1 MSHVR
6 YAAVAG
12 TFYPASAGALS
23 TAVRAYLAAAV
34 SPGAGAHA
42 LAPKAIIAPHAG
54 YIYSGAIAAA
64 AYARFAPV
72 ADRVRRVVLLGPCH
86 RVAVRGL
93 AVSGS
98 DAFETP
104 LGRLPVDVAARDAIL
119 ALPQVKILD
128 ATHAEEH
135 SLEVHLPFV
144 QEVFGDV
151 AIVPLVV
158 GEASAEEVAE
168 VIDRLWGGDETVFVI
183 SSDLSHFLD
192 YERARALDARTRA
205 AIERLDPEAIGHDQA
220 CGRIPI
226 AGMLTVARRRGL
238 TVITLDVRNS
248 GDTAGDRRRVVGYG
262 AWMLTEPRPQSGRVA
277 KPEATDQASGVS
289 ASTKALLD
297 RHGTTLLH
305 LAAASIRCGLARG
318 RPSACDPSEHSA
330 DLRAD
335 GASFVTLHQ
344 AGRLRGCIG
353 SPTAYRPL
361 VRDVTENAYAAAFAD
376 RRFPPLTVDET
387 RDLTMSVSV
396 LSAPE
401 ELVFA
406 GEDQLLA
413 LLRPRRDGLIIDG
426 GGRRALFLPQVWESL
441 PAPAAFLGHLKQKA
455 GFDAGVWA
463 GDLRAWRFH
472 SVAVTSADL
481 GDPASLWR

>member
-6 YAAVAG
+6 HAAVAG
-12 TFYPASAGALS
+12 MFYPASAGALS
-23 TAVRAYLAAAV
+23 AAVRAHLAAAA
-34 SPGAGAHA
+34 SPGADAA
-42 LAPKAIIAPHAG
+42 APKAIIAPHAG

-104 LGRLPVDVAARDAIL
+104 LGRLPVDAAAREAIL
-119 ALPQVKILD
+119 ELPQVKIFD

-151 AIVPLVV
+151 TIVPLAV
-158 GEASAEEVAE
+158 GEASADEVAE

-192 YERARALDARTRA
+192 YEQARALDARTRA
-205 AIERLDPEAIGHDQA
+205 AIERLDPDAIGYDQA

-238 TVITLDVRNS
+238 AVTTLDVRNS

-262 AWMLTEPRPQSGRVA
+262 AWMLTEPRPESGRVA
-277 KPEATDQASGVS
+277 EPEATDQASGVS
-289 ASTKALLD
+289 S
-297 RHGTTLLH
+297 
-305 LAAASIRCGLARG
+305 
-318 RPSACDPSEHSA
+318 
-330 DLRAD
+330 
-335 GASFVTLHQ
+335 
-344 AGRLRGCIG
+344 
-353 SPTAYRPL
+353 
-361 VRDVTENAYAAAFAD
+361 
-376 RRFPPLTVDET
+376 
-387 RDLTMSVSV
+387 
-396 LSAPE
+396 
-401 ELVFA
+401 
-406 GEDQLLA
+406 
-413 LLRPRRDGLIIDG
+413 
-426 GGRRALFLPQVWESL
+426 
-441 PAPAAFLGHLKQKA
+441 
-455 GFDAGVWA
+455 
-463 GDLRAWRFH
+463 
-472 SVAVTSADL
+472 
-481 GDPASLWR
+481 